1 VGGGNFIFS
10 DLAFFT
16 QLRSYNRL
24 DFGYNLP
31 LKNLKIFPSDG
42 GTSCKRKKFSI
53 YFYYFPIN
61 WIYRMIIMVEVELK
75 FQIPA
80 ARRTAL
86 LKALD
91 PKKSQQLQLQAR
103 YYDTAERQL
112 ARQGI
117 ALRQRLEGTR
127 WVQTLKAAGK
137 SHIERF
143 EHNHDLGEMEQ
154 APELDLSIYDHFPE
168 TQALLS
174 HALGQQP
181 DQLQLQFETDI
192 ARTLRVLEYQGTEI
206 EVSLDIGYIRT
217 LQAEQEV
224 HEVEFEL
231 KQGAIQDLLAFSF
244 EWVKKYQLWL
254 DVRSK
259 AEMGNLL
266 TVSQPV
272 SPATLAKEFQIS
284 KKDSAGKNLCALV
297 ARQMQHLLPNIA
309 AISAQVAEQEHIDQ
323 AQQALDHLYLTVL
336 LFKDW
341 HAQVSDKWAHQLWA
355 FKQQFEHLQHL
366 QHMQHT
372 LAGLLQNPTTAEN
385 LSKDILYAK
394 EKLGNL
400 VKSTQNVHHYLELL
414 IFSLQTEE
422 TKPLDLKL
430 AAQTTL
436 QQQYKALQEQM
447 NQTDMTHFESL
458 DQLAIRIQELKFSF
472 PILTSIYDVKNL
484 QKYSKALNDAQ
495 QAASEYQTLASSA
508 SYIQQTE
515 LEASDWFVL
524 GWLTAKQEVYAQ
536 KLLEA
541 TEQFLVSRKF
551 LK

>member
-1 VGGGNFIFS
+1 
-10 DLAFFT
+10 
-16 QLRSYNRL
+16 
-24 DFGYNLP
+24 
-31 LKNLKIFPSDG
+31 
-42 GTSCKRKKFSI
+42 
-53 YFYYFPIN
+53 
-61 WIYRMIIMVEVELK
+61 MVEVELK

-91 PKKSQQLQLQAR
+91 PKKSQQILLQAK
-103 YYDTAERQL
+103 YYDTADRQL
-112 ARQGI
+112 AQHGI
-117 ALRQRLEGTR
+117 ALRQRLEGSR

-143 EHNHDLGEMEQ
+143 EHNHDLDELEYSS
-154 APELDLSIYDHFPE
+154 ELDLSIYKQSAE
-168 TQALLS
+168 AQTLLNR
-174 HALGQQP
+174 ALG
-181 DQLQLQFETDI
+181 DQFDLLQLQFETDI
-192 ARTLRVLEYQGTEI
+192 ARTLRVIEYENTSI
-206 EVSLDIGYIRT
+206 EVSLDIGCIRT
-217 LQAEQEV
+217 PHAEQEV

-231 KQGAIQDLLAFSF
+231 KHGSIQDLLAFSF

-259 AEMGNLL
+259 AEIGNLL
-266 TVSQPV
+266 ATNQNV
-272 SPATLAKEFQIS
+272 SPATFAKEFQIS
-284 KKDSAGKNLCALV
+284 KKDSAGKNLCHLV
-297 ARQMQHLLPNIA
+297 AQQMQHLLPNIA

-323 AQQALDHLYLTVL
+323 AQQALDHLYLTLL

-341 HAQVSDKWAHQLWA
+341 HPQVSDKWAHQLAA
-355 FKQQFEHLQHL
+355 FKHQFEHLQHL
-366 QHMQHT
+366 QHMQNT
-372 LAGLLQNPTTAEN
+372 LAGFLQNPTTAEN
-385 LSKDILYAK
+385 LTKDILYAK

-414 IFSLQTEE
+414 IFSLSTDEA
-422 TKPLDLKL
+422 KPLELKS

-436 QQQYKALQEQM
+436 QQQYKVLQEQM
-447 NQTDMTHFESL
+447 NQTDITNFESL

-472 PILTSIYDVKNL
+472 PILTTIYDVKNL

-495 QAASEYQTLASSA
+495 QAANEYQTLASSA
-508 SYIQQTE
+508 VYIQQTE

>member
-1 VGGGNFIFS
+1 
-10 DLAFFT
+10 
-16 QLRSYNRL
+16 
-24 DFGYNLP
+24 
-31 LKNLKIFPSDG
+31 
-42 GTSCKRKKFSI
+42 
-53 YFYYFPIN
+53 
-61 WIYRMIIMVEVELK
+61 MVEVELK

-91 PKKSQQLQLQAR
+91 PKKSQQIQLQAK
-103 YYDTAERQL
+103 YYDTADRQL
-112 ARQGI
+112 ARHGV
-117 ALRQRLEGTR
+117 ALRQRLEGTC

-143 EHNHDLGEMEQ
+143 EHNHDLGELTES
-154 APELDLSIYDHFPE
+154 PELDVEIYKNFPE
-168 TQALLS
+168 AQAILK
-174 HALGQQP
+174 HALGNQF

-192 ARTLRVLEYQGTEI
+192 ARTLRVIEYQDTQI
-206 EVSLDIGYIRT
+206 EVSLDIGQIRT
-217 LQAEQEV
+217 KDAEQEV

-231 KQGAIQDLLAFSF
+231 KNGSIQNLLAFSF

-259 AEMGNLL
+259 AEIGNLL
-266 TVSQPV
+266 ATSQCVSA
-272 SPATLAKEFQIS
+272 ATLAKEFQIS
-284 KKDSAGKNLCALV
+284 KKDSARKTLCNLIAQ
-297 ARQMQHLLPNIA
+297 QMQHLLPNIA
-309 AISAQVAEQEHIDQ
+309 AISAQVAEQQHIQQ
-323 AQQALDHLYLTVL
+323 AQLALEQLYLTLL

-341 HAQVSDKWAHQLWA
+341 HPQLSDKWAHQMAA

-366 QHMQHT
+366 QHMQNT
-372 LAGLLQNPTTAEN
+372 LAGFLKNPTTAEN
-385 LSKDILYAK
+385 LSKDILYAQ

-414 IFSLQTEE
+414 TFSLTEDE
-422 TKPLDLKL
+422 QAGLDLKT

-447 NQTDMTHFESL
+447 NQTEINNFESL
-458 DQLAIRIQELKFSF
+458 DQLASRIQELKFSF
-472 PILTSIYDVKNL
+472 PILTTIYDVKNL

-495 QAASEYQTLASSA
+495 LAASEYQTLASSA
-508 SYIQQTE
+508 LYIQQTE

-536 KLLEA
+536 RLLEA